1 MPQSFPSW
9 FVTPF
14 LIFAIFQLLAIN
26 TIDMYS
32 SGVTLQALGVP
43 VRRWG
48 AVIIDTVVCAVITGI
63 ILFHGNFSK
72 DFAGFLLYIVVW
84 LAPWF
89 GILIT
94 DYVLRGR
101 RYDSLSLRSARDG
114 LYWRNGGIHWPA
126 VIAQVAGMVAALL
139 WINAATA
146 FPAYIG
152 PISNHFPGLTGGD
165 FSWAI
170 GIAVGS
176 LLYWALAAR
185 GVRREA
191 AQTARA

>member
-1 MPQSFPSW
+1 M
-9 FVTPF
+9 
-14 LIFAIFQLLAIN
+14 
-26 TIDMYS
+26 
-32 SGVTLQALGVP
+32 
-43 VRRWG
+43 
-48 AVIIDTVVCAVITGI
+48 
-63 ILFHGNFSK
+63 
-72 DFAGFLLYIVVW
+72 VW

-94 DYVLRGR
+94 DWLLRGR
-101 RYDSLSLRSARDG
+101 RYDPLSLRSARDG

-146 FPAYIG
+146 FPAYTG

-176 LLYWALAAR
+176 LLYWALSAR